1 MKSAASLSLILLAS
15 TLLAGCQPEE
25 AHEAEPVRP
34 VLSTV
39 VQPAPAAS
47 LTLPGTVEARVETEY
62 GFRTLGRIIT
72 RNVQTADIVKKG
84 DVLAT
89 IDPVALELAV
99 KSAQSDLVNAEA
111 QLTNAA
117 TTESR
122 QKTLFERQ
130 SGAKSTYETAEQDR
144 KIAEAAVAKAKASLD
159 KAREQL
165 GYARLL
171 AEFDGVVTSTSA
183 EVGQVVTD
191 GQTVVTIAKPDERDA
206 VIDVPEEASGQ
217 LKTGDVFDVALQLDP
232 RVRAKGTV
240 REIGPAADEVT
251 RTRRVK
257 LTLADPPEAL
267 RLGAVIMAVAD
278 ARTQSG
284 FWLPVSAIRT
294 DGTRKTV
301 WLVNEAAGTVSQRE
315 VKTGEMS
322 GIEGKV
328 AILSG
333 LEAGDRVVVAGVNKL
348 EDGQAVRIDQE
359 MVK

>member
-39 VQPAPAAS
+39 VQPALAAS
-47 LTLPGTVEARVETEY
+47 LTLPGTVEAKVETEY

-117 TTESR
+117 TTETR

-240 REIGPAADEVT
+240 REIAPAADEAT

-284 FWLPVSAIRT
+284 FWLPASAIRT
-294 DGTRKTV
+294 DGSRTTV

-333 LEAGDRVVVAGVNKL
+333 LEAGDRVVLAGVNKL